1 MELVLGL
8 GAELVERC
16 DVARA
21 GAGGQGQ
28 VVGALPGREGHALGE
43 RSQHRGID
51 GIGLVRVCIASAKR
65 LAALRLITMRASPAS
80 SRARAK

>member
-1 MELVLGL
+1 MELVQ
-8 GAELVERC
+8 RC
-16 DVARA
+16 DVART
-21 GAGGQGQ
+21 GTDGQSQ

-65 LAALRLITMRASPAS
+65 LAASGLITMWASPAS
-80 SRARAK
+80 SRAKAK